1 MHRLAFR
8 RYVVV
13 GSFLR
18 LRGSVNLLGMQLAL
32 HPHTLGRWGEWV
44 ALCAYV
50 LQGFWPAPRGLRS
63 HVQTDLLLQRGVLL
77 VLVEV
82 KTRRRHGPYPT
93 LGQPQRQRLQCQ
105 CRALAAKFPQH
116 TIRADL
122 CLVMPR
128 WPLVRIYPNALLES

>member
-1 MHRLAFR
+1 MAFR
-8 RYVVV
+8 LFIVA

-18 LRGSVNLLGMQLAL
+18 LRGSVNLLGMPLAL
-32 HPHTLGRWGEWV
+32 HPHTFGRWGERV

-50 LQGFWPAPRGLRS
+50 LQGFWPAPRAARS
-63 HVQTDLLLQRGVLL
+63 HVQTDLLLQRGQLL

-82 KTRRRHGPYPT
+82 KTRRRHGPYPS
-93 LGQPQRQRLQCQ
+93 LGRPQQQRLQRQ

-122 CLVMPR
+122 CLVTPR
-128 WPLVRIYPNALLES
+128 WPLVHIYPNALLES